1 MKHAE
6 KVHQKIEA
14 GEEESEIQGLLEQW
28 LREGK
33 MNTEEASS
41 LSARACF
48 LLELI
53 LYIL

>member
-14 GEEESEIQGLLEQW
+14 GEEESELQGLLEQW

-33 MNTEEASS
+33 MNTKEALS
-41 LSARACF
+41 LSSGMFFAGVDTV
-48 LLELI
+48 
-53 LYIL
+53 